1 MVAKA
6 GGGAG
11 YSHELDKNEYIE
23 NFAWFNNW
31 VDKHFLIKFH
41 TLLGTIL
48 ICLLIILS
56 FYFQKEKLNTKKK

>member
-1 MVAKA
+1 MNGGPKA

-23 NFAWFNNW
+23 NLHGLIIGL
-31 VDKHFLIKFH
+31 DKHFFNKVSD

-56 FYFQKEKLNTKKK
+56 FT